1 MKKSILNLGKF
12 LNKTDQKQINGGIAR
27 GCTQD
32 GVMCCESTSW
42 GNLCAPG
49 RCDRFGCIW
58 Y

>member
-1 MKKSILNLGKF
+1 MSLGKS